1 MAEQL
6 RYTSKPLY
14 LLTRADQPF
23 TGTENP
29 LRIERL
35 PRANEV
41 EEHEA
46 TNGAADAPAAP
57 APAVSAGDVA
67 VLEKAQLAELRRQH
81 EALSQPLVG
90 SPPAA
95 PKPPSH
101 GPSWYAFC
109 PDDEVLD
116 HASYLAPFKAIG
128 KCRESR
134 ALEREE
140 RKRRVDHEE
149 WRRRKQGRFGREL
162 VARRDDVMKAGRA
175 RRAEAAR
182 RARGCKAKLE
192 LDTHRIEVE
201 ESRTARRRLQ
211 ALRANDMAAYTQLV
225 EETKNKRLKYLLEQ
239 TDSYI
244 RNITDQVGLL
254 RDAEVDAEARKAAK
268 EAKESGED
276 VRAATRPAEK
286 PRDESYELDADE
298 QRRNATAE
306 YYKTTHATSE
316 EVRQPKMLVGGQLK
330 EYQLAGL
337 TWMVSLYNNRLNGI
351 LADEMGL
358 GKTIQSIALLAHLL
372 EKGNPGPFL
381 VVAPLSTLS
390 NWSHEFAK
398 WAPGMTVLTYKGP
411 PAARKEAQRE
421 LAALGE
427 ATTKGGRRRRPA
439 PGEGRQG
446 SRQLNVLLTTYEY
459 VMRDRAVLRRVEWEY
474 IVVDEG
480 HRMKNANSKFA
491 QTLGN
496 LYSAKR
502 RLLLTGTPLQNSLP
516 ELWALLNFL
525 LPSIFSSVDTFE
537 GWFNKPFSQ
546 FSGAPQANVD
556 REESC
561 ALAHEERMLVIHR
574 LHEVLRPFVLRRV
587 KSAVLGQLPEKV
599 EKVLRC
605 DLTAWQKVVY
615 EQIRSSGAA
624 AVEANGSA
632 DRAADDAASPA
643 AADKP
648 GRGRPKKK
656 RDDAASPGGRG
667 SPPPVARGL
676 NNVLMQLR
684 KCCNHPFLFR
694 TDAWRVDE
702 SLVRSSGKFLLLD
715 SMLPKLK
722 AAGHRVLLFSQMTAL
737 MDLLEDFF
745 ALRDY
750 DYLRLD
756 GSTAADER
764 ERRMARFNDPSSPAF
779 VFLLSTRAGGL
790 GLNLASA
797 DTVVIFDSDWNPM
810 MDAQA
815 QDRAHRIGQ
824 KNDVR
829 VFRLISTSP
838 VEERILQRATDKLN
852 MNNLIVEAG
861 KFSRDSKADE
871 RKAMVEELLRE
882 YDPAGDRGGDG
893 DGDDD
898 GAKEHDSLAETM
910 AIDDGEYELYAAV
923 DARRAAAGAALPA
936 MRDDEVPGWVRA
948 GANSAAEGAA
958 LDEARDARAAKAA
971 EEEEAGGRRA
981 KKKQDYTQISDR
993 AFMKLIGGPEEK
1005 PPLYKAIGPNKGEL
1019 KVKLKCKRKRG

>member
-35 PRANEV
+35 PRANEI

-57 APAVSAGDVA
+57 APVVSAGDVA

-268 EAKESGED
+268 EAKESGEQ

-286 PRDESYELDADE
+286 PRDESYALDADE

-398 WAPGMTVLTYKGP
+398 WAPGMT
-411 PAARKEAQRE
+411 
-421 LAALGE
+421 
-427 ATTKGGRRRRPA
+427 
-439 PGEGRQG
+439 G

-556 REESC
+556 KEESC

-574 LHEVLRPFVLRRV
+574 LHE
-587 KSAVLGQLPEKV
+587 
-599 EKVLRC
+599 
-605 DLTAWQKVVY
+605 
-615 EQIRSSGAA
+615 
-624 AVEANGSA
+624 
-632 DRAADDAASPA
+632 
-643 AADKP
+643 
-648 GRGRPKKK
+648 
-656 RDDAASPGGRG
+656 
-667 SPPPVARGL
+667 
-676 NNVLMQLR
+676 
-684 KCCNHPFLFR
+684 
-694 TDAWRVDE
+694 
-702 SLVRSSGKFLLLD
+702 
-715 SMLPKLK
+715 LK

-797 DTVVIFDSDWNPM
+797 DT
-810 MDAQA
+810 
-815 QDRAHRIGQ
+815 

-882 YDPAGDRGGDG
+882 YDPSAGGGGDG

-910 AIDDGEYELYAAV
+910 AIDDG
-923 DARRAAAGAALPA
+923 D
-936 MRDDEVPGWVRA
+936 
-948 GANSAAEGAA
+948 AAEGAA